1 MNSQDLNDPNMDQKF
16 GNAENTTV
24 TSGNSAEQ
32 VAQHASSKN
41 ESLETETKSNA
52 VSEPEKQ
59 VNPIAHASHE
69 EDEELDTNLQS
80 LEIEEEV
87 VSLDEEDSDEFADD
101 DHDGVPLQIGDYA
114 AMSKA
119 ELVDALKVLLHEKP
133 IQIIRADVEIIK
145 INFYKK
151 HKAEIEKK
159 RKEFVDAGGNIEQF
173 VAAEDLYE
181 PQIKEL
187 LKQYRDLRSKYN
199 RDFEGQK
206 VQNLI
211 EKQKIIETIKELVT
225 KTDSVN
231 QSFQEFRELQQ
242 RWREIGPV
250 PQANLND
257 LWETYHHH
265 VQHFYDFVKINNELR
280 DLDLKRNL
288 EEKIV
293 LCEKAE
299 ELLLEPSVISAF
311 KKLQKYHNQW
321 REVGPV
327 PKEHRTETWERFK
340 EATAKIN
347 KKHQEYFEGQRDEQK
362 RNFDAKIALCEKA
375 EELSTV
381 AITSNKEWNKRSKEM
396 IELQKVWK
404 TIGFAPKK
412 DNNKVYERFR
422 LACDAFFNNKRD
434 FYTDAREEQQNN
446 LQLKTELCIQAEAL
460 KDSNEWKKVTEDL
473 IQLQKRWKEIGAV
486 PRKHSDELWKRF
498 RAACDYFFN
507 QKSEHFA
514 QVDNKYEDN
523 LKAKEQLIEEIES
536 YQLVEKVEENLNTLK
551 EFQRRWAEI
560 GYVPIQQ
567 KESIQKRYRDAIN
580 KHFES
585 LKIDESK
592 RNLLKFKSRLDNV
605 HGNPRQENKVRME
618 RDKLFNRLR
627 QIESDITL
635 WENNIG
641 FFAKSKN
648 AEQMI
653 KDVERNIAKGR
664 EEMKMLEEK
673 IKMID
678 KLDLD

>member
-24 TSGNSAEQ
+24 TSENSAEQ
-32 VAQHASSKN
+32 EKQPASDEN
-41 ESLETETKSNA
+41 ESLETETEVKP
-52 VSEPEKQ
+52 VSEPDKQ
-59 VNPIAHASHE
+59 VNPIAQASHD
-69 EDEELDTNLQS
+69 EDEELDANLQPI
-80 LEIEEEV
+80 EIEDEV
-87 VSLDEEDSDEFADD
+87 VSPDDEESDEFTDD
-101 DHDGVPLQIGDYA
+101 DHEGAPIQLGDYTT
-114 AMSKA
+114 MSKA
-119 ELVDALKVLLHEKP
+119 ELVEALKVLLHEKP
-133 IQIIRADVEIIK
+133 IQIIRADVESIK

-151 HKAEIEKK
+151 HKSEIEKK

-173 VAAEDLYE
+173 TAPEDQYE

-206 VQNLI
+206 VQNLV
-211 EKQKIIETIKELVT
+211 EKQKIIETIKELVN
-225 KTDSVN
+225 KPDLVN

-299 ELLLEPSVISAF
+299 ELILEPSVISAF

-362 RNFDAKIALCEKA
+362 HNLDAKITLCEKA

-381 AITSNKEWNKRSKEM
+381 AISSNKDWNKRSKEM

-422 LACDAFFNNKRD
+422 SACDAFFNNKRD

-460 KDSNEWKKVTEDL
+460 KESNEWKKVTEDL
-473 IQLQKRWKEIGAV
+473 IQLQKRWKEIGSV

-498 RAACDYFFN
+498 RSACDYFFN
-507 QKSEHFA
+507 QKSQHFA
-514 QVDNKYEDN
+514 QVDNKYDDN

-536 YQLVEKVEENLNTLK
+536 YQIVEKVEDNLNVLK

-627 QIESDITL
+627 QIEGDITL

-673 IKMID
+673 IRMID